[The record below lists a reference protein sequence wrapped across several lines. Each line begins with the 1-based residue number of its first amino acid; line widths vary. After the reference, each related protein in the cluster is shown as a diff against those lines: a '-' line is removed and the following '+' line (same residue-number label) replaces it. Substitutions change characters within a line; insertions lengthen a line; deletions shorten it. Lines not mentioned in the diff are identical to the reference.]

1 MKIGCL
7 GYDQW
12 VGIDGVSSQV
22 ASQITDVFGKNHY
35 FVAKTEKRFA
45 LNRLWTLHDLNPVL
59 KNRVGPICV
68 WGVSFFWVVPFS
80 FPGKTVGNE
89 LKKTQIQHKGDLD
102 RFGLL
107 LLEVKDSKQVT
118 TISQRICWLHGLPPT
133 KTNEDLSLITSHS
146 QNKSPPFPWDSLG
159 VFLFG
164 FESIWQNLTWIFAA
178 WKNGTRLEDESF
190 PQKGQMHAQLGRC

>member
-22 ASQITDVFGKNHY
+22 ASQITDVFGKTIILWPRQKN
-35 FVAKTEKRFA
+35 VS
-45 LNRLWTLHDLNPVL
+45 LWTDFEPFMTWIQCL
-59 KNRVGPICV
+59 KTGWDPS
-68 WGVSFFWVVPFS
+68 VSGGFLFFWVVPFS